1 MNVEDLPNSSKA
13 EFLAR
18 IACTLTICARDTYEV
33 GTENIL
39 EPQVLRA
46 YNELLHRV
54 TAATTHHLLGIEG
67 FSLQAILELIREF
80 GQRYNRVGTTNWA
93 IEDAKKHFAPFAG
106 LDAGGRKDLAES

>member
-1 MNVEDLPNSSKA
+1 MKIEDLPDISKA

-18 IACTLTICARDTYEV
+18 IAFTLTICARDTYEV

-54 TAATTHHLLGIEG
+54 TAATTDHLLGSEG
-67 FSLQAILELIREF
+67 FSLQTILEMMREF
-80 GQRYNRVGTTNWA
+80 GERYKRVGAIKWA
-93 IEDAKKHFAPFAG
+93 IEDAKKQVAQSAG
-106 LDAGGRKDLAES
+106 REAGRRKDLAES